1 MIIQLDSNFRDY
13 VTYPYA
19 SDFAITINGKPP
31 ENLIEPDNRSTYL
44 TGEYIRYAYQWIGN
58 SAFNNPLSKI
68 PNDTLEIQY
77 IPRSSREMILIPNPI
92 IGRYITNDYFVG
104 ISFYNPNNGLSSTV
118 VAYNFSTL
126 LVTLAD
132 DVFNL
137 TTPDICFS
145 DVKNS
150 AQKMNELSQT
160 GFFVNP
166 STHSGNNL
174 LLMGT
179 TRFNTNIQNELVLV
193 KGLNTNLIVT
203 NVSKNW
209 STTIVSLEGNYRN
222 VIVSNVPSYDSNDF
236 FIVSPTQYN
245 IRLQT
250 KTPAFHNGVRSFSIK
265 NASDNLVPGEVFF
278 YKDLELKVINVSKC
292 LEHIQVEIIFPG
304 NEIPMGQISLENTDN
319 PSKKLDI
326 VVEKLGSG
334 LEYSTKFQANLHYY
348 LIGIIDFFQ
357 NNVDY
362 FVIYEKKFE
371 FLYIEATE
379 EIIKHINSILQEHGS
394 IIGYFVRYS
403 TVFPNVV
410 IPVKPYQNS
419 VCTRVRLIS
428 LNLPNLPVCGF
439 DYLLS
444 DFPYVLVSFSNSQG
458 STFEIQSQIFSNVPS
473 SVNSNFV
480 CPISNVKNP
489 ELNFVSLHTKQEA
502 IFKFKPQD
510 YLRFQILLPNGEIL
524 KYNRSGVDVELL
536 ENNERFYTNR
546 SQYCIPLNV
555 PLNQILSTSTKMVYP
570 YILNNNISVVFE
582 FQVMG

>member
-1 MIIQLDSNFRDY
+1 MIIHLDSNFRDY
-13 VTYPYA
+13 VTYPHA

-44 TGEYIRYAYQWIGN
+44 TGEYIRYAYRWIGN

-77 IPRSSREMILIPNPI
+77 IPRSSREMILIPTEI
-92 IGRYITNDYFVG
+92 IEKYVSNDYFVG
-104 ISFYNPNNGLSSTV
+104 LSFYNPNNGLSSTV
-118 VAYNFSTL
+118 IAYSFSQL

-132 DVFNL
+132 DIFNL
-137 TTPDICFS
+137 TTPDISYS

-150 AQKMNELSQT
+150 VAKIGKLTQN

-179 TRFNTNIQNELVLV
+179 TRFNTNVNNELVLV

-203 NVSKNW
+203 NVTKSW

-222 VIVSNVPSYDSNDF
+222 VIVSDIPSYDSNDF

-245 IRLQT
+245 IRLET
-250 KTPAFHNGVRSFSIK
+250 KKPAFYNGVRSFSIK
-265 NASDNLVPGEVFF
+265 DASDNLAPGDVLF
-278 YKDLELKVINVSKC
+278 YNDLEVEIKNISKSIDS
-292 LEHIQVEIIFPG
+292 IQVEIIFPG
-304 NEIPMGQISLENTDN
+304 NKIPVGLVSLESKDN

-334 LEYSTKFQANLHYY
+334 LEYSTKFQSNLHYY

-362 FVIYEKKFE
+362 FVIYERKFE
-371 FLYIEATE
+371 FLYIEANE
-379 EIIKHINSILQEHGS
+379 EIVEHINFILKDHGS
-394 IIGYFVRYS
+394 IVGYFLRYS

-410 IPVKPYQNS
+410 IPVKPYQNT
-419 VCTRVRLIS
+419 VCTKVRLIS

-439 DYLLS
+439 DFPLS
-444 DFPYVLVSFSNSQG
+444 DFPYVLVSFSNSNG
-458 STFEIQSQIFSNVPS
+458 STFEIQSQIYSNVPF

-480 CPISNVKNP
+480 CPISNIKNP
-489 ELNFVSLHTKQEA
+489 DLNFISLRTNQEA

-524 KYNRSGVDVELL
+524 RYSRSGVEVELL
-536 ENNERFYTNR
+536 ENNEKYYKTR

-570 YILNNNISVVFE
+570 YILSNNISVVFE
-582 FQVMG
+582 FEILG

>member
-19 SDFAITINGKPP
+19 SDFAITINGNPP

-44 TGEYIRYAYQWIGN
+44 TGQYIRYAYQWIGN

-77 IPRSSREMILIPNPI
+77 IPRSSRELILIPNQI
-92 IGRYITNDYFVG
+92 IERYITNDYFVG

-137 TTPDICFS
+137 TTPDISYS

-150 AQKMNELSQT
+150 VHKINELTQN
-160 GFFVNP
+160 GFFINP

-179 TRFNTNIQNELVLV
+179 TRFNSNVQDELVLV
-193 KGLNTNLIVT
+193 KGLNINLIVT
-203 NVSKNW
+203 NVTKNW
-209 STTIVSLEGNYRN
+209 STSILSLQGNYRN

-245 IRLQT
+245 IRLET
-250 KTPAFHNGVRSFSIK
+250 KTPAFYNGVRSFSIK
-265 NASDNLVPGEVFF
+265 SASDNIVVGDVFF
-278 YKDLELKVINVSKC
+278 YKDFELKIKNISKSI
-292 LEHIQVEIIFPG
+292 EHVQAEIIFPG
-304 NEIPMGQISLENTDN
+304 NNIPMGNICLENKN
-319 PSKKLDI
+319 NQSKKLEI
-326 VVEKLGSG
+326 IVEKLGSG
-334 LEYSTKFQANLHYY
+334 LEYKTKFQSNLHYY
-348 LIGIIDFFQ
+348 LIGIIDFIQ
-357 NNVDY
+357 YNVDY
-362 FVIYEKKFE
+362 FVIYEKKFD
-371 FLYIEATE
+371 FIYIEATK
-379 EIIKHINSILQEHGS
+379 EIIEHINLILKNHESIV
-394 IIGYFVRYS
+394 GYFIRYS

-410 IPVKPYQNS
+410 IPLKPHQNS

-439 DYLLS
+439 NYRLA

-458 STFEIQSQIFSNVPS
+458 STFEIQSQIYSNVPS
-473 SVNSNFV
+473 STNSNFV

-489 ELNFVSLHTKQEA
+489 ELNFVSLRTKQEA
-502 IFKFKPQD
+502 IFKFKPRD

-524 KYNRSGVDVELL
+524 KYNQSGVEIELL
-536 ENNERFYTNR
+536 ENNERFYNNR

-555 PLNQILSTSTKMVYP
+555 PLNQVLSTSTKMVYP

-582 FQVMG
+582 FQILG